1 MNSSRWN
8 DYNEWLKLYCIFLNE
23 SLPIN
28 IFNEYSK
35 KHSNKYDETLNTK
48 VVSSLT
54 PDEKG
59 YKMGTLFQM
68 LKEDDID
75 IFYQLKKKK
84 TNINSIIQTI
94 SEMTIAETYY
104 NNYENNRYVY
114 DEDNDIWYMYNK
126 YNILI
131 EKKAPS
137 DLQNDI
143 SNTFIKLFSEEKK
156 TN

>member
-1 MNSSRWN
+1 M
-8 DYNEWLKLYCIFLNE
+8 
-23 SLPIN
+23 
-28 IFNEYSK
+28 
-35 KHSNKYDETLNTK
+35 
-48 VVSSLT
+48 T

-143 SNTFIKLFSEEKK
+143 SNTFIKLFSEEKNKLKIPDNVNGEEYEIK
-156 TN
+156 TDSLLNN

>member
-1 MNSSRWN
+1 M
-8 DYNEWLKLYCIFLNE
+8 
-23 SLPIN
+23 
-28 IFNEYSK
+28 
-35 KHSNKYDETLNTK
+35 
-48 VVSSLT
+48 T

-143 SNTFIKLFSEEKK
+143 SNTFIKLFSEEK

>member
-1 MNSSRWN
+1 M
-8 DYNEWLKLYCIFLNE
+8 LKLYCTFLNE
-23 SLPIN
+23 KLPKD
-28 IFNEYSK
+28 IFDEYSK
-35 KHSNKYDETLNTK
+35 KHNKKYDETLNKK

-54 PDEKG
+54 PNEKG

-94 SEMTIAETYY
+94 SEMTIAETFY
-104 NNYENNRYVY
+104 NNYENKRYVY

-126 YNILI
+126 
-131 EKKAPS
+131 
-137 DLQNDI
+137 
-143 SNTFIKLFSEEKK
+143 
-156 TN
+156 

>member
-1 MNSSRWN
+1 M
-8 DYNEWLKLYCIFLNE
+8 
-23 SLPIN
+23 
-28 IFNEYSK
+28 
-35 KHSNKYDETLNTK
+35 
-48 VVSSLT
+48 T
-54 PDEKG
+54 PDENG

-131 EKKAPS
+131 EKKKHRAIYKMIYQIH
-137 DLQNDI
+137 L
-143 SNTFIKLFSEEKK
+143 
-156 TN
+156 